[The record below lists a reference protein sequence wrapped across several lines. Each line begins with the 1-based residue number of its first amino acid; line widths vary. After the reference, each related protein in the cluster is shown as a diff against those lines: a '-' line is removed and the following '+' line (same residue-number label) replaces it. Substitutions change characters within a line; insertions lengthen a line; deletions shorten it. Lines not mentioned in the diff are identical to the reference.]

1 MASLRDQAESGST
14 DGVSL
19 VWGVWPRTWVEQV
32 KLSIPNGIMYTPGAN
47 GDSVYRLGYNPLVC
61 TQSGCAGVA
70 NPFGSMDY
78 GNKMWVCVLCGNR
91 NNLPQSYQHASH
103 QSPPLE
109 MMDEHT
115 TIEYETKSDHTLSA
129 PTLLFVI
136 DTAVADEELEA
147 VKAAIEQAL
156 TLLPEDCMVGLIT
169 FGKHVSVH
177 EIGFTECNKCIVFR
191 GDIHGKEETEKN
203 FTVDRVKHLL
213 GITAE
218 NNGISRYFLP
228 IKDVLNEFH
237 EILDDIN
244 IDQWTPK
251 RACRPEKCTG
261 VASLVAVALMESCLQ
276 GHAGRIMLFSGGP
289 PTVGPGR
296 VVEVSLKKHLRGHK
310 DIVRGRAPLHEPA
323 KNFYGDLSTR
333 CAGNSHVFDIFAC
346 SLDQLGIA
354 EQRIMC
360 DNTGGCMVLSDTFT
374 TRVFE
379 DSFAGLFYNK
389 WVPFTEQEMEH
400 YPDDPDQGRE
410 ELAMAFNGEIRV
422 RCSRHI
428 KVAGCLGAVSSMKE
442 TATNCIS
449 KKEQGL
455 GGTSKWSIGG
465 LFPNTSMCFIFHAAA
480 EPDKDGQGVDNE
492 TYGYAQFV
500 TTWTSA
506 MGYNITRVT
515 TIAVQLADA
524 SRSQGLQRV
533 VDSFDAQTASVVL
546 ARSATFK
553 ADNDWDPD
561 LLRWLDN
568 SLITVSTKVASAP
581 SQNPDAVML
590 PASFDTFPQFIY
602 YLRRSQFIQ
611 VFNYSPDETAFFRAC
626 LMREPVASAMM
637 MIQPSLVGYD
647 ITESWAEDDAEQSNF
662 AVGDVPL
669 ELTSRHPKRV
679 LLLDTFFHLVIWYG
693 RQVAKWRN
701 QELWKQEEEDG
712 HKPFEWFKDFLATPR
727 DEANQRAANR
737 FPCPNLIEC
746 DENSGQQRFLI
757 AKLNPDQAAQD
768 PHMNPEDQAIGDVWS
783 DDVSLQNF
791 RRHLFRTVITNKA
804 NQ

>member
-1 MASLRDQAESGST
+1 MMCIST
-14 DGVSL
+14 L
-19 VWGVWPRTWVEQV
+19 F
-32 KLSIPNGIMYTPGAN
+32 L
-47 GDSVYRLGYNPLVC
+47 
-61 TQSGCAGVA
+61 
-70 NPFGSMDY
+70 F
-78 GNKMWVCVLCGNR
+78 
-91 NNLPQSYQHASH
+91 
-103 QSPPLE
+103 
-109 MMDEHT
+109 DE
-115 TIEYETKSDHTLSA
+115 
-129 PTLLFVI
+129 
-136 DTAVADEELEA
+136 
-147 VKAAIEQAL
+147 
-156 TLLPEDCMVGLIT
+156 
-169 FGKHVSVH
+169 
-177 EIGFTECNKCIVFR
+177 
-191 GDIHGKEETEKN
+191 
-203 FTVDRVKHLL
+203 
-213 GITAE
+213 
-218 NNGISRYFLP
+218 
-228 IKDVLNEFH
+228 
-237 EILDDIN
+237 
-244 IDQWTPK
+244 
-251 RACRPEKCTG
+251 
-261 VASLVAVALMESCLQ
+261 

-296 VVEVSLKKHLRGHK
+296 VVDSSLAKHLRGHK
-310 DIVRGRAPLHEPA
+310 DIVKGRAPLHEPA

-333 CAGNSHVFDIFAC
+333 CAGNCHVFDIFAC

-360 DNTGGCMVLSDTFT
+360 DNTGGCLVLSDTFT

-389 WVPFTEQEMEH
+389 WVPFTTQEMEY

-422 RCSRHI
+422 RCSRHV

-442 TATNCIS
+442 TSTNCIS

-465 LFPNTSMCFIFHAAA
+465 LFPNTSMCFIFHAAS
-480 EPDKDGQGVDNE
+480 EPDKDGNLDQE
-492 TYGYAQFV
+492 TYGYVQFV

-506 MGYNITRVT
+506 MGFNITRVS
-515 TIAVQLADA
+515 TIAIQLADV
-524 SRSQGLQRV
+524 SRSQGMQRV
-533 VDSFDAQTASVVL
+533 ISTFDGQTAAVVL
-546 ARSATFK
+546 ARMATFK

-568 SLITVSTKVASAP
+568 SLITVSTKVADVP
-581 SQNPDAVML
+581 NKNPDSVTYPL
-590 PASFDTFPQFIY
+590 SFQNFPQFVY

-647 ITESWAEDDAEQSNF
+647 ITETWSEEEEEQSNF

-701 QELWKQEEEDG
+701 QKLWEQEEEDG
-712 HKPFEWFKDFLATPR
+712 YKAYEWFKEFLATPKE
-727 DEANQRAANR
+727 EADQRAANR

-757 AKLNPDQAAQD
+757 AKLNPDQSAQEGAN
-768 PHMNPEDQAIGDVWS
+768 MNPDDYCQGDVMS

-791 RRHLFRTVITNKA
+791 KRHLNTTIITNKQ